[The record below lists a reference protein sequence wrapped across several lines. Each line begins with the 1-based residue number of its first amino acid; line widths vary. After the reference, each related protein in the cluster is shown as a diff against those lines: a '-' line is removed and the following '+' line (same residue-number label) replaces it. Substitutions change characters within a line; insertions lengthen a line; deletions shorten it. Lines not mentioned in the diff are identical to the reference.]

1 MTGRGLNEVGGTV
14 MSVEQTAKPE
24 CLGRPGN
31 LTVCHKEP
39 HGRPKIRAVPDPATA
54 VLSWLMAP
62 GSGEQLPSLEEV
74 LRRPSWMELAAC
86 AGMPIDVFF
95 PAKGQTAAAA
105 RAICAT
111 CKVQPECLD
120 YARADSDTMGFWG
133 GTSERERRH
142 HGQVA

>member
-1 MTGRGLNEVGGTV
+1 MGSWWRSSSDAL
-14 MSVEQTAKPE
+14 
-24 CLGRPGN
+24 R
-31 LTVCHKEP
+31 
-39 HGRPKIRAVPDPATA
+39 PATGA
-54 VLSWLMAP
+54 GNGHPPASYSLVILRRAR
-62 GSGEQLPSLEEV
+62 SGDSGIDVADERGQWGQLPSLEEV

-95 PAKGQTAAAA
+95 PAQGQTAAAA
-105 RAICAT
+105 RAICST
-111 CKVQPECLD
+111 CKVQPECLN